1 MFWYPRVMILNFSC
15 RMEEYLFYL
24 KFSKTPKIDQLLN
37 GTSTLVSFCSKLL
50 FALKMDPDLVKK
62 IIFLFAKVM
71 SNEDDEEVSGFA
83 IQAVNHLLFAYKSH
97 IHEIKKWT
105 IDSGLLHQL
114 LMTLKRLFSHF
125 HFIYSYICI

>member
-1 MFWYPRVMILNFSC
+1 LISKSDDSEFFLQNGGISLLLEILQNAKNRSII
-15 RMEEYLFYL
+15 
-24 KFSKTPKIDQLLN
+24 KN